1 MGQTKCKSIKPSRIE
16 QLQERA
22 VFFRRLADGAGNLK
36 FAAKLQVLVD
46 EYEREAR
53 LAALRIEAP
62 GTPQEFEGASGTYPQ
77 HHTDH

>member
-1 MGQTKCKSIKPSRIE
+1 MGQTKCKSIKPSRTE

-53 LAALRIEAP
+53 LAASKIEAP
-62 GTPQEFEGASGTYPQ
+62 GTRQEFESASGTYPE

>member
-1 MGQTKCKSIKPSRIE
+1 MGQTKDKSSKPSRIE

-36 FAAKLQVLVD
+36 FATKLQVLVD

-53 LAALRIEAP
+53 LAASQIASPGAP
-62 GTPQEFEGASGTYPQ
+62 NEFEVASGTCPE
-77 HHTDH
+77 HHGDR

>member
-1 MGQTKCKSIKPSRIE
+1 VGQTKCKSIKPSRTE

-53 LAALRIEAP
+53 LAASQIE
-62 GTPQEFEGASGTYPQ
+62 GTWQEFGGASGTYPE

>member
-1 MGQTKCKSIKPSRIE
+1 MGQTKGKSIKPSRIE

-36 FAAKLQVLVD
+36 FAAKLQGLVD

-53 LAALRIEAP
+53 LAASHVDLTAA
-62 GTPQEFEGASGTYPQ
+62 PQEVEQGLGTCPE
-77 HHTDH
+77 HHADH

>member
-1 MGQTKCKSIKPSRIE
+1 VGQIKAKSIKPSRTE

-22 VFFRRLADGAGNLK
+22 IFFRRLADGSGNLK

-53 LAALRIEAP
+53 LAASQIESP
-62 GTPQEFEGASGTYPQ
+62 GASQDFEGASATHPG
-77 HHTDH
+77 HHSDH

>member
-1 MGQTKCKSIKPSRIE
+1 VGRIKRKSIQPSRTE

-36 FAAKLQVLVD
+36 FATKLQALVD

-53 LAALRIEAP
+53 RAASQTEAL
-62 GTPQEFEGASGTYPQ
+62 GAPQEFETASGTYPG

>member
-1 MGQTKCKSIKPSRIE
+1 MGQTKCKSIKPSRTE
-16 QLQERA
+16 QLHERA

-53 LAALRIEAP
+53 LAASQIEAP
-62 GTPQEFEGASGTYPQ
+62 GTRQEFEGASGNYPE

>member
-1 MGQTKCKSIKPSRIE
+1 VGQTKDKSSKLSRTE

-36 FAAKLQVLVD
+36 FATKLQVLVD

-53 LAALRIEAP
+53 LAASQIKSPDAP
-62 GTPQEFEGASGTYPQ
+62 KEFEGASGTYPE
-77 HHTDH
+77 HHSDR

>member
-1 MGQTKCKSIKPSRIE
+1 MGQTKVRSIKPSRIE
-16 QLQERA
+16 QLQERV

-53 LAALRIEAP
+53 RAASQIELPAN
-62 GTPQEFEGASGTYPQ
+62 PQEFEPALSTCPEHQ
-77 HHTDH
+77 ADH

>member
-1 MGQTKCKSIKPSRIE
+1 MGQTKCKSIKPSQIE

-53 LAALRIEAP
+53 LAASQIEA

>member
-53 LAALRIEAP
+53 LAASQIE
-62 GTPQEFEGASGTYPQ
+62 GTRQEFEGASGTYPE

>member
-1 MGQTKCKSIKPSRIE
+1 M
-16 QLQERA
+16 QERA

-53 LAALRIEAP
+53 RSTSQIELPAN
-62 GTPQEFEGASGTYPQ
+62 PQEFEHASGTCPK
-77 HHTDH
+77 HPADR

>member
-1 MGQTKCKSIKPSRIE
+1 MGRTKRKSIKPSRTE

-36 FAAKLQVLVD
+36 FATKLQVLVD

-53 LAALRIEAP
+53 RAASQIEAP
-62 GTPQEFEGASGTYPQ
+62 GAPQEFEGASGTYPA

>member
-1 MGQTKCKSIKPSRIE
+1 VGQTRGRSIKPSRIE
-16 QLQERA
+16 QMQERA

-53 LAALRIEAP
+53 RSTSQIELPAN
-62 GTPQEFEGASGTYPQ
+62 PQEFEHASGTSPK
-77 HHTDH
+77 HPADR

>member
-1 MGQTKCKSIKPSRIE
+1 MGQTKDKSSKPSRIE

-53 LAALRIEAP
+53 RAASQIELHAN
-62 GTPQEFEGASGTYPQ
+62 PQEFQPASGTCQ
-77 HHTDH
+77 EHQADH

>member
-1 MGQTKCKSIKPSRIE
+1 MGQTKCKSIKPSRTE

-36 FAAKLQVLVD
+36 FATKLQVD

-53 LAALRIEAP
+53 LAALQIEAP